1 MTAGVT
7 AKVDFRESCE
17 TIPEEE
23 KKWQDEIMEEKQ
35 DHSVAESILVK
46 AKKDGKKTALG
57 SRKIRNYIKNYS
69 SDNYSTNSCDT
80 ISCVRSLLRPLARKD
95 KAWRHMSFNCKT
107 TCPKS
112 NFLRHHFRRRN
123 EKHRPRT

>member
-80 ISCVRSLLRPLARKD
+80 ISCVRSLLRPLARKY
-95 KAWRHMSFNCKT
+95 KAWRRMSFNC
-107 TCPKS
+107 
-112 NFLRHHFRRRN
+112 
-123 EKHRPRT
+123 

>member
-35 DHSVAESILVK
+35 DQSVAESILVK

-57 SRKIRNYIKNYS
+57 SRKIRKLLKN
-69 SDNYSTNSCDT
+69 
-80 ISCVRSLLRPLARKD
+80 
-95 KAWRHMSFNCKT
+95 SF
-107 TCPKS
+107 
-112 NFLRHHFRRRN
+112 
-123 EKHRPRT
+123 